1 MRSASLAILVVVQV
15 LASIEVAGQ
24 SIRVEADDAKLRD
37 VLESVGLQS
46 GIDIVY
52 AHSLVDAHRVTCDY
66 DGNRLDQ
73 ALSCILKDTRL
84 GFEQVGPRQFVIRV
98 PLHVDPPNRYVLT
111 GRIVD
116 AASRRPLTG
125 AHVYLPET
133 AAGSVAAADGSFKV
147 SGLSRTKYRVRSSF
161 VGYGTVDTV
170 VAVPREPLLIALQ
183 PTGIGTETL
192 VVIGEVY
199 RSQTASALPGMVE
212 LDGNDLEQIPRSI
225 DDQDLF
231 QALEWL
237 PGIERSGETI
247 GGLSVRG
254 SSPDQNLYLLERA
267 PVYHP
272 SHAFSLISTF
282 QTETLTDVKFYRGSF
297 PAEHGGMLSA
307 VLDARLKDGRRD
319 RPRANVAI
327 NALNARFLVEAP
339 ITRSASFMIAARRSY
354 LDKIIGSE
362 HPVEEDGKRDTLR
375 TGYYFYDWSAKLT
388 FRPGDRSRIS
398 ASYYRGRDNLDLKL
412 PFDLSLNFSD
422 WLRPA
427 DLFFEVGHRWGNEIY
442 SVSYDVVLTPA
453 AVFSATAYESRY
465 DADERTFVQPT
476 SSSVVASDYAV
487 SLHDLGVR
495 SEVEFTPTNIYSA
508 KVGLSA
514 AQIRFQST
522 LDAQLE
528 RSASLVRDVDEFSE
542 LTSFEV
548 AAFAQGSWRPSARWR
563 VEPGLRL
570 TTFTG
575 AKGVRLDPRLNASYR
590 LRPNLLAKAAVG
602 TQVQYLH
609 RLRDRYSFLYDLV
622 STRWVPVDGAIRPS
636 TSSQLAAGLEMEPSA
651 YVTVKAETYYRRS
664 EGVLIPRDH
673 FQTKD
678 GIDGPG
684 IDVAALLGEHTS
696 ASMRSYGIELA
707 GQIAIRHWDISV
719 TYTGSKSESRAF
731 DLGEAFFRPSRYDV
745 PRSLRSSV
753 SWSRNRWSFSVA
765 AIARSGYP
773 ETVPTAQY
781 AVGGPLDDT
790 EFFLHRPAINNGRLP
805 AYARLDLYGGYRFTA
820 GGARIRCKLHLYNV
834 TNRRNVLGRQY
845 SPGVDGIALIE
856 RSGLPLLPLFEIEME
871 L

>member
-1 MRSASLAILVVVQV
+1 M
-15 LASIEVAGQ
+15 
-24 SIRVEADDAKLRD
+24 
-37 VLESVGLQS
+37 
-46 GIDIVY
+46 
-52 AHSLVDAHRVTCDY
+52 
-66 DGNRLDQ
+66 
-73 ALSCILKDTRL
+73 
-84 GFEQVGPRQFVIRV
+84 P
-98 PLHVDPPNRYVLT
+98 T
-111 GRIVD
+111 G
-116 AASRRPLTG
+116 RPLTG
-125 AHVYLPET
+125 AHVYLPDV
-133 AAGSVAAADGSFKV
+133 ADGSVAAEDGSFEV
-147 SGLSRTKYRVRSSF
+147 SGLSRSHYRVRTSF
-161 VGYGTVDTV
+161 VGYATVDTL
-170 VAVPREPLLIALQ
+170 VAVPREPLLIALR

-192 VVIGEVY
+192 VVIGEING
-199 RSQTASALPGMVE
+199 SQATSVLPGVVE
-212 LDGNDLEQIPRSI
+212 LDASDLEQIPTAI

-237 PGIERSGETI
+237 PGIERAGETI

-254 SSPDQNLYLLERA
+254 SSPDQNLYLLEGA

-282 QTETLTDVKFYRGSF
+282 QTETLTDVRFYRGSF

-307 VLDARLKDGRRD
+307 VLDARLKDGRGD

-339 ITRSASFMIAARRSY
+339 ITQNASFMIAARRSY

-398 ASYYRGRDNLDLKL
+398 ASYYRGRDDLDLRL

-442 SVSYDVVLTPA
+442 SVTYDLVLNPTT
-453 AVFSATAYESRY
+453 VLSATAYESRY
-465 DADERTFVQPT
+465 KADERTFVQPT

-487 SLHDLGVR
+487 SLQDLGVR
-495 SEVEFTPTNIYSA
+495 SEVEFTPAVDYSA
-508 KVGLSA
+508 KVGLSVS
-514 AQIRFQST
+514 QIRFRSA
-522 LDAQLE
+522 LSAELE
-528 RSASLVRDVDEFSE
+528 RSASLIRDVDEFSS

-548 AAFAQGSWRPSARWR
+548 ATFVQGSWRPSERWR
-563 VEPGLRL
+563 IEPGLRL

-575 AKGVRLDPRLNASYR
+575 AKGLRVDPRLNASYR
-590 LRPNLLAKAAVG
+590 ISPNLLAKAAVG

-622 STRWVPVDGAIRPS
+622 STRWVPVDGRIRPS
-636 TSSQLAAGLEMEPSA
+636 TSTQVAAGVELEPSGA
-651 YVTVKAETYYRRS
+651 VAVKAETYYRRS
-664 EGVLIPRDH
+664 EGVLVPRDH

-696 ASMRSYGIELA
+696 ASMRSYGVELA
-707 GQIAIRHWDISV
+707 GRVAIRKWGVSV
-719 TYTGSKSESRAF
+719 TYTGSKSESRAQE
-731 DLGEAFFRPSRYDV
+731 LGEVVFRPSRYDV

-753 SWSRNRWSFSVA
+753 SWAGNRWSFSAA

-790 EFFLHRPAINNGRLP
+790 EFFLHRPTINNGRLP
-805 AYARLDLYGGYRFTA
+805 AYARLDLYAGYRFRA
-820 GGARIRCKLHLYNV
+820 GGARLNFRVHVYNV

-845 SPGVDGIALIE
+845 SPAVEGINLIE
-856 RSGLPLLPLFEIEME
+856 RSGLPLLPLLEIEME